1 MHPHLMIRLIFPHRF
16 VGLAKTPLRTQLRT
30 ISRSYTSN
38 AAAPKK
44 PTGLKALMKE
54 YGYSALGVY
63 FGLSMIDLPL
73 CYLLVHSLGK
83 DEIERYEN
91 DAKQYFGYGVDPAEL
106 ELRQQVRKL
115 SSEVDRDSSEGGWLA
130 QFSWTEFAL
139 AYGIHKSL
147 IFIRVPICAAITPGV
162 VALLRRWGFRIGSA
176 NLSTNA
182 LIAKDKI
189 QDMTASSSRFG
200 VRPNAK
206 KRWFSWFF

>member
-1 MHPHLMIRLIFPHRF
+1 MFRPVFSRRF
-16 VGLAKTPLRTQLRT
+16 IGLTKTPLRTQLRVST
-30 ISRSYTSN
+30 RNYASN
-38 AAAPKK
+38 AATPKK

-83 DEIERYEN
+83 DEIERHKN
-91 DAKQYFGYGVDPAEL
+91 DVKRYFGYGVDPAEL
-106 ELRQQVRKL
+106 ELRQQSRRL
-115 SSEVDRDSSEGGWLA
+115 SSEIDGDSSKEGWLA

-162 VALLRRWGFRIGSA
+162 VSLLRRWGFRIGSA

-182 LIAKDKI
+182 LIAKDRI
-189 QDMTASSSRFG
+189 QDMTASSKRFG